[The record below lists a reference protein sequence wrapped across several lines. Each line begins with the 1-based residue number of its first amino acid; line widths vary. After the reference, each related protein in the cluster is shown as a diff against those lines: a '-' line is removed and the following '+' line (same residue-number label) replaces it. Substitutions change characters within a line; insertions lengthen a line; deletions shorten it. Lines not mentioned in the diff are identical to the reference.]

1 MKKKRI
7 LLVDD
12 ENDIV
17 FAVKMELEA
26 NGYEVITATNGQD
39 GLDTARL
46 EMPDLIV
53 LDLML
58 PKIDGYRVCRILK
71 FDEKYKKI
79 PIIIFTAR
87 SQKNDEAVGKEVGAD
102 AFLVKPFESKVL
114 LDKIAELIK
123 EKK

>member
-58 PKIDGYRVCRILK
+58 PKIEGYRVCRILK

-102 AFLVKPFESKVL
+102 AFLVKPFESTIL
-114 LDKIAELIK
+114 LDKITELIK